1 MKIFDLIVTGN
12 IDAIKKLL
20 NDADL
25 DIESRDD
32 YGTTLHYAT
41 KENQI
46 ELVKILIKE
55 YGADINAQDKFNLT
69 PLCLA
74 TLQNNLN
81 LMQVLLEMKANPE
94 IGPAGLTPLHYAVQ
108 QSNLDAVLLLSSYR
122 ASLNSSTNIS
132 GRTLLHSVAVS
143 LKTQDANS
151 PNWELI
157 KWLVENGVNYKAV
170 DYTGKTFRDILKIID
185 NGYCIQFDKLLSSLG
200 IKNSRERDDSYQG
213 KENFI
218 PYIPKKFKPF

>member
-1 MKIFDLIVTGN
+1 MKIFDLIVTGS
-12 IDAIKKLL
+12 IDEIKKLL
-20 NDADL
+20 NNADL

-32 YGTTLHYAT
+32 YGTILHYAT

-55 YGADINAQDKFNLT
+55 YKANINAQDKFNLT

-74 TLQNNLN
+74 TLQNNLH

-108 QSNLDAVLLLSSYR
+108 QSNLDAVLLLSTQGANLDST
-122 ASLNSSTNIS
+122 TNIS
-132 GRTLLHSVAVS
+132 GRTLLHSIAVS
-143 LKTQDANS
+143 LKTQDVNH
-151 PNWELI
+151 PNWGLI

-170 DYTGKTFRDILKIID
+170 DCTGKTFRDILKTID

-200 IKNSRERDDSYQG
+200 IKNPRERDDRE

-218 PYIPKKFKPF
+218 PCIPKKFKPS